1 MGSIR
6 VVILILLT
14 FFGAL
19 NLFAQEIQWSN
30 PTKFRGRTAYTRII
44 GENQDGI
51 FVLRCRNRTFSNK
64 VVIERYRHSLGLDY
78 SKTLGG
84 LKQFGAEKAFITAEG
99 FVIIKSKYDRE
110 RDASALYIGHYDRE
124 ANPIGADTLI
134 DLAKEFINNGTWAIE
149 QSANRKYLGIAY
161 IERNSKNKL
170 VLRIK
175 VIDANQNVISESRS
189 ETDLSASQYKIDQL
203 IVSPDG
209 NAYVRIENVLAR
221 TRDIGPFPYQYKI
234 FRLGH
239 DREEAEILPIN
250 PARGFLNELY
260 MTINFKSKE
269 LIVVGLQSE
278 KEGNTSK
285 SVELFRFSD
294 TDGKLIKQG
303 NLIYSYEM
311 VSDLI
316 GSRGADKGEEA
327 VDLEI
332 RKIVC
337 AEDGSIILIGEEF
350 YLTQQTYS
358 LVTGG
363 WTQVNTRSIFNYG
376 KIIIMGIDENF
387 NPIYDRVIKKSH
399 STIADEGFYSSLFVG
414 VRNNEIDLYFNDK
427 LSGAGDL
434 FKYTLDKSGK
444 LEYESVFSN
453 QGSFISIIPSECLQL
468 SSNSFLFPT
477 SKDRKFAFFKYTW

>member
-6 VVILILLT
+6 VILIL
-14 FFGAL
+14 FFSWTGVL
-19 NLFAQEIQWSN
+19 EVLAQEIQWSN

-51 FVLRCRNRTFSNK
+51 FVLRCRNRVFSNK
-64 VVIERYRHSLGLDY
+64 VVIERYRHTLGLDF
-78 SKTLGG
+78 SKTLTG
-84 LKQFGAEKAFITAEG
+84 LKQYGAEKAIMTAEG
-99 FVIIKSKYDRE
+99 FIIIKSKYDRE

-124 ANPIGADTLI
+124 ANPVGSDTLI
-134 DLAKEFINNGTWAIE
+134 DLAKEFINNGNWAIE
-149 QSANRKYLGIAY
+149 ESANRKFIGLSY
-161 IERNSKNKL
+161 IERNNKNKL

-175 VIDANQNVISESRS
+175 VIDANRNVISEARA
-189 ETDLSASQYKIDQL
+189 ETDLSASQFKIDQL

-209 NAYVRIENVLAR
+209 HAYVRLENVLAR
-221 TRDIGPFPYQYKI
+221 TRDIGPFPYAYKI
-234 FRLGH
+234 FRLGNA
-239 DREEAEILPIN
+239 REEAEILPIY
-250 PARGFLNELY
+250 PARGFLNELN
-260 MTINFKSKE
+260 MTINFKTKE

-285 SVELFRFSD
+285 SAELFRFSD
-294 TDGKLIKQG
+294 ADGKLIKQG

-363 WTQVNTRSIFNYG
+363 WTQINTRSIFNYG
-376 KIIIMGIDENF
+376 KIIIMGMDENF

-434 FKYTLDKSGK
+434 FRYTLDRTGK
-444 LEYESVFSN
+444 LEYESIFSN
-453 QGSFISIIPSECLQL
+453 QGSYISIIPSESLQL